1 MCTIHAL
8 VLRALTSIKQVQVTT
23 LFARYAFFALF
34 PTGTSQATSS
44 HDLFLGVVDY
54 SDSCDHRI
62 TNPPNQ

>member
-1 MCTIHAL
+1 MYNTCIGAPGSHIHQAGPGND
-8 VLRALTSIKQVQVTT
+8 VICKVRV
-23 LFARYAFFALF
+23 FALF